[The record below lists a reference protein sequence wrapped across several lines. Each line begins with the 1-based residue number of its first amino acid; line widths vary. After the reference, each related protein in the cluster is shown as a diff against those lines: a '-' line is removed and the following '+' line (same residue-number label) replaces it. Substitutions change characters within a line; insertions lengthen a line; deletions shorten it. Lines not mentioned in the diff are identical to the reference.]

1 LLKTKGALLSEA
13 DVRSAM
19 REDMMREIILAAN
32 EHLEELSDAI
42 DNQDWQDELRLR
54 NRLTTRI
61 MQGRERR

>member
-1 LLKTKGALLSEA
+1 MLKTKGALLSEA